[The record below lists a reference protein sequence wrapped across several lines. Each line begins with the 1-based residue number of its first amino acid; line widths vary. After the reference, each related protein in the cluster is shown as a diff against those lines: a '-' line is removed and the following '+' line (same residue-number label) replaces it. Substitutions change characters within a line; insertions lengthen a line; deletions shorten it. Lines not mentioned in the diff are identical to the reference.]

1 MLIKLCNTV
10 HNICTE
16 FVVKHYIILGA
27 KLRLSSFSSWTS
39 WTSWTSLYFTANRFL
54 KQGGGLICFTHF
66 MHQLSTSLAQQE
78 APLSSLSSRLKG
90 CTLVISLQEPSHKP
104 NSTGSCKI
112 SVQLYQQS
120 SSLQK
125 KVSDCFPAFIQL
137 CIIKEFPPY
146 FTPV

>member
-39 WTSWTSLYFTANRFL
+39 WTSLYFTANRFL
-54 KQGGGLICFTHF
+54 EQGGGSICFTHF
-66 MHQLSTSLAQQE
+66 MHQLSTSVAQQE

-90 CTLVISLQEPSHKP
+90 CTLVISLQEPSHKL

-112 SVQLYQQS
+112 SVELYQQ

-125 KVSDCFPAFIQL
+125 KVSACFPVFIQL